1 MPAIVLTIPVV
12 FVQGTRDPFAT
23 VPELETAR
31 QSLSAPTALVVA
43 EGAAHDLTAG
53 ARGRAR
59 VAGLAGEA
67 LTALRALL
75 R

>member
-1 MPAIVLTIPVV
+1 
-12 FVQGTRDPFAT
+12 
-23 VPELETAR
+23 
-31 QSLSAPTALVVA
+31 VVA
-43 EGAAHDLTAG
+43 EGAAHDLAAG

-75 R
+75 KEKTP